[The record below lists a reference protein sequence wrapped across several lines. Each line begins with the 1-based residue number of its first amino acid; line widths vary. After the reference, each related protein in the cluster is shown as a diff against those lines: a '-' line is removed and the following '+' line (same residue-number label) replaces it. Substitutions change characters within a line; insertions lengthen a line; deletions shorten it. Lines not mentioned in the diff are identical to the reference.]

1 MKTWKVAVAA
11 PAAAAAAFEAALE
24 PFAVAVSTY
33 EAEPAAAK
41 PRGLPEPATWMGD
54 LWLADACVVEA
65 IADRLPDRTR
75 IETAVAIAAA
85 ASGIRAPEVVI
96 EEIADVDW
104 QAQVLASLPAI
115 EVGRFRVRG
124 GHIVEPPRPGVIDLE
139 IEAGAA
145 FGSGEHETT
154 RACLAALGD
163 VLKRARPARVLD
175 LGCGTGVLG
184 LAAAVYGV
192 VAVGAIG
199 GERAYRSSLLGEAPE
214 VALPTEAEVDDK
226 GPMADPE
233 GAAPALTWQIT
244 TEDGNPATLRID
256 PDDAWKGAADAK
268 VAVVEFADLEC
279 GYCKRASGQLK
290 RLYEAYGDRVAFVF
304 KHYPMDPACNP
315 GVKNKKHRY
324 ACLAAEASVCA
335 QKQGRFWAFHDITFK
350 NQHQLKPDDL
360 RAYAGAAGLDT
371 DAFDQCMRSREGKD
385 AVVADATH
393 GAEVE
398 THGTPRIWI
407 DGKLYRAGTS
417 AEQMA
422 RALELALGADAGDA
436 AAAARQLAER
446 RDPIVPVPADVPE
459 MTRIEHD
466 GLSFEIDT
474 FEAGM
479 TDGKATAGKHQVP
492 GLRMSWFAAR
502 DACEAAGKRLCTE
515 EEWVTAC
522 QGARAVDDDGNG
534 QFADDLIE
542 GRSYPYGEH
551 HDPRRCWDNQGKQRP
566 VYTGEM
572 PGCVSADGVYDL
584 TGNAEEWVGTSPETA
599 VLLGGAFDT
608 SKDFARCYR
617 RNDTFGAGYANPR
630 TGFRCCR

>member
-1 MKTWKVAVAA
+1 MSADTPAPEATNGPRAWAVGLLLPAFALGIFAGVYMTRHHDVSKYGSAEMQGELIGCVESAKVSCDIVNTSAWSTLLGVPQFTWAIPMYVLLLVLAVYSLVKRDRSALWLIVGLGVFNSLYSVFLGYISYVELGKLCTWCMRLYGINFITPILGAVAGLRGA
-11 PAAAAAAFEAALE
+11 PM
-24 PFAVAVSTY
+24 P
-33 EAEPAAAK
+33 
-41 PRGLPEPATWMGD
+41 
-54 LWLADACVVEA
+54 
-65 IADRLPDRTR
+65 
-75 IETAVAIAAA
+75 
-85 ASGIRAPEVVI
+85 SGR
-96 EEIADVDW
+96 
-104 QAQVLASLPAI
+104 
-115 EVGRFRVRG
+115 
-124 GHIVEPPRPGVIDLE
+124 
-139 IEAGAA
+139 
-145 FGSGEHETT
+145 
-154 RACLAALGD
+154 
-163 VLKRARPARVLD
+163 
-175 LGCGTGVLG
+175 VLG